1 MILPNC
7 VDLSAF
13 TPGEKSA
20 ALLARYSLQNRTVLL
35 TLGRLAEEERYK
47 GFDEVLEV
55 LPVLARDVP
64 DVTYMIVGDGPDRA
78 RLEQRRRN
86 DSTDRV
92 IFAGR
97 ISEEEKADHY
107 RLADIY
113 VMPSSGEG
121 FGIVHLEAM
130 ACGIPVIGSKID
142 GSRDALRNGRLG
154 ILVNPTD
161 GAELCKAILRT
172 LAEKSTGD
180 RRHGVE
186 YFSTERFCERVFQ
199 IIDAITSTPAHGVIN
214 NRQCP
219 TVEKAEPPFS
229 KLDLR
234 ALHSSGPACCPFSRF
249 VQQSA
254 ACLPAIV
261 VSSFRIV
268 PDISY

>member
-1 MILPNC
+1 
-7 VDLSAF
+7 
-13 TPGEKSA
+13 
-20 ALLARYSLQNRTVLL
+20 
-35 TLGRLAEEERYK
+35 
-47 GFDEVLEV
+47 
-55 LPVLARDVP
+55 
-64 DVTYMIVGDGPDRA
+64 MIVGDGPDRA
-78 RLEQRRRN
+78 RLEQKAQLLN
-86 DSTDRV
+86 IADRV

-121 FGIVHLEAM
+121 FGIVYLEAM

-161 GAELCKAILRT
+161 GAELCEAILRT

-199 IIDAITSTPAHGVIN
+199 MVDAITSTPAHGFMDN
-214 NRQCP
+214 MHRP
-219 TVEKAEPPFS
+219 TVEKAEPAF
-229 KLDLR
+229 
-234 ALHSSGPACCPFSRF
+234 
-249 VQQSA
+249 QQT
-254 ACLPAIV
+254 
-261 VSSFRIV
+261 
-268 PDISY
+268 